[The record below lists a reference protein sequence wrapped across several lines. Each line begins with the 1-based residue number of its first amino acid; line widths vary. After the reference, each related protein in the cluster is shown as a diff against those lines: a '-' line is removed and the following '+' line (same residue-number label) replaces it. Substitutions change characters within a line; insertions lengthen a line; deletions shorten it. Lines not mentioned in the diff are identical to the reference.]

1 MLTQPVTACV
11 ALGANL
17 GNAAA
22 MLQQAVASLA
32 ALPNTQLQRA
42 SSLYRTA
49 PHEAHGPDFINA
61 VVLLETRLPA
71 LALLDALQSLELAC
85 GRERPYHHA
94 PRTLDLDLIFHG
106 DTVLNTPRLTL
117 PHPRWSE
124 RAFVLVPLA
133 EVAPECVSPAL
144 LEATK
149 DQPIERL
156 TGLNLP

>member
-1 MLTQPVTACV
+1 MLTQAVTACV

-17 GNAAA
+17 GDATA
-22 MLQQAVASLA
+22 AVAQAASALA
-32 ALPNTQLQRA
+32 ALPGTQLLRV
-42 SSLYRTA
+42 SSLYRSA
-49 PHEAHGPDFINA
+49 PYEAQGPDFINA
-61 VVLLETRLPA
+61 VALLQTHLEP
-71 LALLDALQSLELAC
+71 LALLDALQALEQAS

-94 PRTLDLDLIFHG
+94 PRTLDLDVIFHG

-133 EVAPECVSPAL
+133 EVAPERVSPAL
-144 LEATK
+144 LEAVK
-149 DQPIERL
+149 NQPIERL